1 MNTQAKDLFTS
12 AHELEFEER
21 ESFLAEACGDDGKLR
36 SEVESMLADAAKAD
50 AFFAEGNNATVS
62 MDGSGKTSGKMSTPP
77 VGHGKGNGG
86 SVAEKAGDVIGPYKL
101 LEKMGEGSFGVVFMV
116 EQTEPIKRMVALKI
130 IKPGMDTREVITRFE
145 IERQA
150 LALMDHPNISKVI
163 DAGTSETGRPY
174 FAMELV
180 KGLPVTEYCDT
191 YCLDT
196 RQRLVLFQDICSAVQ
211 HAHQKG
217 IIHRD
222 LKPSNILVIHHDT
235 KPVVKVIDFGVAK
248 AIKQELTEKPL
259 YTAIGQMIGTPQY
272 MSPEQSTT
280 QGGDIDTRCD
290 IYSLGVVLYELL
302 TGKTPLGLKKIREAG
317 VEEMYRLI
325 REEEPL
331 KPSTRLGS
339 LSSEENTSIMR
350 VYHTAPEKLSRQIR
364 GDLDWI
370 VMKALEKDR
379 DRRYETADGF
389 AADIEYYL
397 TDKPVTASPP
407 SASYRLGKFARRNK
421 SVLTTVS
428 LIFAVMLV
436 GTVVSIWQAVRA
448 TKAEAQAE
456 SARSLAE
463 ESAAESKAVLDF
475 LENKVLAAAR
485 PKSLGGGLGIDATIR
500 EAIDAAIPK
509 IGEAFA
515 GQPLIE
521 ASLRHDLG
529 YTYSYLGD
537 YEAAIEQRERAVEL
551 RMEELG
557 AEHPDT
563 LATMSS
569 LAYSYSEIG
578 DYEKALALGEEA
590 LELKKKVLGSEH
602 PDTLVGMAKVAAYYR
617 NMGRF
622 EEALV
627 LNEKIL
633 ELKKKVLGA
642 NHPNILQAMGNLAS
656 SYGNVG
662 RVDEALDLNEQ
673 TLKLKK
679 EALGGEHPSTLASMS
694 SLAYSYSLAG
704 RHEESLALKEETLEL
719 KRKVMGS
726 EHPSTLASMASLA
739 STYGGVGR
747 FEEALTLKEEVLELR
762 KKVLGFE
769 HPDTLRSMTSLADT
783 YEKKGSHLEAQAL
796 RKKAAEL
803 RGK

>member
-1 MNTQAKDLFTS
+1 MNAQAKDLFTS
-12 AHELEFEER
+12 AHELEIEER
-21 ESFLAEACGDDGKLR
+21 ESFLAEACGDDGELR

-62 MDGSGKTSGKMSTPP
+62 MDGSGKTSGKMP
-77 VGHGKGNGG
+77 VPTVGNVNGE
-86 SVAEKAGDVIGPYKL
+86 SIAEKAGDVIGPYTL

-116 EQTEPIKRMVALKI
+116 EQAEPIKRMVALKI

-163 DAGTSETGRPY
+163 DAGTTETGRPY

-196 RQRLVLFQDICSAVQ
+196 RKRLVLFQDICSAVQ

-248 AIKQELTEKPL
+248 AIKQELTEKSL
-259 YTAIGQMIGTPQY
+259 YTAVGQMIGTPQY
-272 MSPEQSTT
+272 MSPEQSAT
-280 QGGDIDTRCD
+280 QGSDIDTRCD

-302 TGKTPLGLKKIREAG
+302 TGKTPLGLEKLREAG
-317 VEEMYRLI
+317 IEEMYRLI

-339 LSSEENTSIMR
+339 LSSEENTSITKVR
-350 VYHTAPEKLSRQIR
+350 NTAPEKLSRQIR

-370 VMKALEKDR
+370 VMKSLEKDR

-389 AADIEYYL
+389 AADIEHYL

-421 SVLTTVS
+421 AVLTTVS

-463 ESAAESKAVLDF
+463 QSAAESKAVLDF
-475 LENKVLAAAR
+475 LENKVLAVAR

-500 EAIDAAIPK
+500 DAIDAAVPK
-509 IGEAFA
+509 IGESFA
-515 GQPLIE
+515 GQPIIE
-521 ASLRHDLG
+521 ATVRHDLG

-537 YEAAIEQRERAVEL
+537 NKAAIAQRERALEL
-551 RMEELG
+551 RKEKLG
-557 AEHPDT
+557 SEHPDT
-563 LATMSS
+563 LATMGS
-569 LAYSYSEIG
+569 LAYSYSAVGE
-578 DYEKALALGEEA
+578 YEKALALGEETLK
-590 LELKKKVLGSEH
+590 LEKRVLGSEH
-602 PDTLVGMAKVAAYYR
+602 PDTLDEMAKVAAYYR
-617 NMGRF
+617 NLGRF

-627 LNEKIL
+627 LNEKT
-633 ELKKKVLGA
+633 LKLKIKVLGA
-642 NHPNILQAMGNLAS
+642 NHPNVIQAMGNLAS

-662 RVDEALDLNEQ
+662 RVEEALGLNEQ

-679 EALGGEHPSTLASMS
+679 EVLGSEHPSTLASMS

-704 RHEESLALKEETLEL
+704 RHEDALALKEGTLEL

-726 EHPSTLASMASLA
+726 EHPSTLASMSSLA
-739 STYGGVGR
+739 SSYGGAGR
-747 FEEALTLKEEVLELR
+747 FEEALRLKEETLSLR
-762 KKVLGFE
+762 EKVLGFE
-769 HPDTLRSMTSLADT
+769 HPDTLKSMAILADA
-783 YEKKGSHLEAQAL
+783 YERKGSRQEAQAL
-796 RKKAAEL
+796 RKKVAEL